1 MGNDRSRRMPTG
13 PADVPAMP
21 AIPRGEL
28 SSDQAGPRILA
39 PAGGKYFIGWQ
50 PRGGQEGG
58 AAFVV
63 VRYTVLDQPKVT
75 QRFPLTED
83 GWHQAWQALTAA
95 DGAAADKARAML
107 AEQASQ
113 AHAGAALAGLEA
125 ATIGYVPGLVFLG
138 GYAPEAELAVRDCY
152 DLRFLAD
159 RIAVFPFQGLDA
171 VAQIPYRDV
180 EVVDIGGP
188 GLVRSGGGFAGGGF
202 GVTGAVEGMAIATVL
217 NVLTTQTT
225 IKTVV
230 RIQAAGCELF
240 LLCTTTEPDA
250 LRISLSR
257 ALGTIRQA
265 QAGAAADPDDRP
277 AASVIDQLGRLAAML
292 ESGLLTR
299 DEFDRLKAALI
310 AKA

>member
-1 MGNDRSRRMPTG
+1 
-13 PADVPAMP
+13 MP
-21 AIPRGEL
+21 AIPRGEQ
-28 SSDQAGPRILA
+28 SSHHAGPHILA
-39 PAGGKYFIGWQ
+39 PAGGKHFIGWQ
-50 PRGGQEGG
+50 PLGARDGG

-95 DGAAADKARAML
+95 DAAAADKARAML
-107 AEQASQ
+107 AEQAAQ
-113 AHAGAALAGLEA
+113 ARADAALADLEA

-138 GYAPEAELAVRDCY
+138 GHAPEMELAVRDCY
-152 DLRFLAD
+152 DLRFLTD

-188 GLVRSGGGFAGGGF
+188 GLVRSGGRFAGGGF
-202 GVTGAVEGMAIATVL
+202 GVAGAVEGMAIAGVL
-217 NVLTTQTT
+217 NMLTTQTT

-230 RIQAAGCELF
+230 RIQAAECELF
-240 LLCTTTEPDA
+240 LLCTTTEPEA

-257 ALGTIRQA
+257 ALSTIRQA
-265 QAGAAADPDDRP
+265 QPEAATDPVDRS
-277 AASVIDQLGRLAAML
+277 AASVVDQLGRLAEML
-292 ESGLLTR
+292 QSGLLTR
-299 DEFDRLKAALI
+299 EEFDRLKAALI
-310 AKA
+310 AKT